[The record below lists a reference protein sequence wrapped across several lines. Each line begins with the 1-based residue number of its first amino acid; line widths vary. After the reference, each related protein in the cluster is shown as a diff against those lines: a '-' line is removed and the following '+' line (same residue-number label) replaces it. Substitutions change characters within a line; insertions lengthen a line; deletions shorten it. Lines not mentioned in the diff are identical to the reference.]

1 MITLVALIGSLVV
14 FRTLGALGV
23 TRFASWPVSAAH
35 ALAVMLVMTG
45 TAHFVP
51 ASVTVMPNYADM
63 VAMIPPFVPFPGVMV
78 LASGVLELLAAI
90 GLILT
95 RTRWLAGWALVP
107 LFLLLLPA
115 NIYAALDDIPFAGE
129 PASPLWQRI
138 PEQILYIGFAIWATR
153 SAPRL
158 LPTVR
163 RQEPSTI

>member
-1 MITLVALIGSLVV
+1 MITLVALIGSLVA

-45 TAHFVP
+45 TAHFMP

-63 VAMIPPFVPFPGVMV
+63 VAMIPPFVPFPGFMV

-115 NIYAALDDIPFAGE
+115 NIYAALEDIPFAGE

>member
-1 MITLVALIGSLVV
+1 MITLVSLIGSLVV

-23 TRFASWPVSAAH
+23 TRFASWSVSAAH

-45 TAHFVP
+45 TAHFMP

-63 VAMIPPFVPFPGVMV
+63 VAMIPPFVPFPGFTV
-78 LASGVLELLAAI
+78 LASGILELLAAI

-115 NIYAALDDIPFAGE
+115 NIYAALNDIPFAGE

-138 PEQILYIGFAIWATR
+138 PEQVLYIGFAIWATR
-153 SAPRL
+153 SAPRV
-158 LPTVR
+158 LPAVR
-163 RQEPSTI
+163 QQEPSTI

>member
-1 MITLVALIGSLVV
+1 MITLIALVGSLVV
-14 FRTLGALGV
+14 FRTLGVLGV

-45 TAHFVP
+45 TAHFMP

-63 VAMIPPFVPFPGVMV
+63 VAMIPPFVPFPGFMV
-78 LASGVLELLAAI
+78 LASGVLELLAAL

-95 RTRWLAGWALVP
+95 RTRWIAGWALVP

-115 NIYAALDDIPFAGE
+115 NIYAAIDDVPFAGE

-138 PEQILYIGFAIWATR
+138 PEQVLYIGFAVWATR
-153 SAPRL
+153 SAPRV
-158 LPTVR
+158 LPVVR
-163 RQEPSTI
+163 GREPSTV

>member
-1 MITLVALIGSLVV
+1 MITLVALVGSLVV
-14 FRTLGALGV
+14 FRTLGAFGV

-45 TAHFVP
+45 TAHFMP
-51 ASVTVMPNYADM
+51 GSVTVMPNYADM
-63 VAMIPPFVPFPGVMV
+63 VAMIPPFVPFPGFMV

-95 RTRWLAGWALVP
+95 RTRRLAGWALVP

-115 NIYAALDDIPFAGE
+115 NIYAALNDITFAGE

-138 PEQILYIGFAIWATR
+138 PEQALYIGFAVWATR
-153 SAPRL
+153 SVPRVAP
-158 LPTVR
+158 VMR
-163 RQEPSTI
+163 RREPSTV

>member
-45 TAHFVP
+45 TAHFMP

-63 VAMIPPFVPFPGVMV
+63 VAMIPPFVPFPGFMV
-78 LASGVLELLAAI
+78 LTSGVLELLAAI

-115 NIYAALDDIPFAGE
+115 NIYAALNDIPFAGE

>member
-45 TAHFVP
+45 TAHFMP

-63 VAMIPPFVPFPGVMV
+63 VAMIPPFVPFPGFMV

-115 NIYAALDDIPFAGE
+115 NIYAALNDIPFAGE

>member
-1 MITLVALIGSLVV
+1 MITLLALVGSLVV

-45 TAHFVP
+45 TAHFMP

-63 VAMIPPFVPFPGVMV
+63 VAMVPPFVPFPGFMV

-95 RTRWLAGWALVP
+95 RTRRVAGWALVP

-115 NIYAALDDIPFAGE
+115 NIYAALNDIPFAGE

-138 PEQILYIGFAIWATR
+138 PEQVLYIGFAVWAAL
-153 SAPRL
+153 SAPHT
-158 LPTVR
+158 LPAVR
-163 RQEPSTI
+163 RQEPATI